1 MSYMRGD
8 IYIWAGDTS
17 VHFWVRD
24 GYDGWDEAGWHD
36 PARPTGASGVA
47 LPQRVADEYVVMRM
61 AEMLDEGCVVAAI
74 EQALEK
80 YRGNGG
86 CRALADHA
94 EILREIAAKVAPKPE
109 AIQ

>member
-17 VHFWVRD
+17 VHFWARD

-36 PARPTGASGVA
+36 PAQATGASGVA
-47 LPQRVADEYVVMRM
+47 LPQVVADEYVVMRM

-86 CRALADHA
+86 CHALADHA
-94 EILREIAAKVAPKPE
+94 EILREVAAKVAAKPE

>member
-8 IYIWAGDTS
+8 IYIWAGYTS

-36 PARPTGASGVA
+36 PARATRASGVA
-47 LPQRVADEYVVMRM
+47 LPQVVADEYVVMRM
-61 AEMLDEGCVVAAI
+61 AEMLDEGCVGAAI

-80 YRGNGG
+80 YQGNGG
-86 CRALADHA
+86 CRALAGHA
-94 EILREIAAKVAPKPE
+94 EILREVAAKVASKPK